1 MNLKFDV
8 ENRHE
13 PQKGRIATQNIP
25 RTTPWI
31 KGFLRISLQTWTARL
46 SPDLFSSRLKIEREI
61 TAKGHFSFTEAQTAE
76 LFIKDTYKKY
86 ARIMI
91 ANRAF
96 VFGARDIADDLI
108 MGVMETSE
116 LDVVVGNSN
125 PSTDYYEDYTEI
137 KD

>member
-1 MNLKFDV
+1 
-8 ENRHE
+8 
-13 PQKGRIATQNIP
+13 
-25 RTTPWI
+25 
-31 KGFLRISLQTWTARL
+31 
-46 SPDLFSSRLKIEREI
+46 
-61 TAKGHFSFTEAQTAE
+61 
-76 LFIKDTYKKY
+76 
-86 ARIMI
+86 MI

-125 PSTDYYEDYTEI
+125 PSTDYYVDYTEI